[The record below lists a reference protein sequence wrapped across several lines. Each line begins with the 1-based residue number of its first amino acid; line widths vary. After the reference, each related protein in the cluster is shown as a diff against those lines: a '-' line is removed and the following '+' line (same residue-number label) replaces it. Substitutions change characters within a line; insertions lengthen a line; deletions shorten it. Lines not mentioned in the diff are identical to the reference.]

1 MRLGYLGPEGTY
13 TQQAAEEFV
22 RKLRLSDAERLPLN
36 SIDDVLESLDQGMID
51 SAVVPLRNNLAGDYT
66 ETVKGLN
73 RHDFNIVDSIELQIR
88 LALGIHPETD
98 ETAVTEIRSK
108 DTALRECS
116 EYLREHYPNVRLV
129 EVESTAAAMQQVM
142 QQKQRHVAAV
152 GSEIGMK
159 LYGLTVVN
167 SDVGNQKDNFTTF
180 IYLKRQTNSA

>member
-1 MRLGYLGPEGTY
+1 MKIGYLGPEGTY

-22 RKLRLSDAERLPLN
+22 RKLRLSGAEMLPLR
-36 SIDDVLESLDQGMID
+36 SIDDVLESLNQGEID

-66 ETVKGLN
+66 ETVEGIR
-73 RHDFNIVDSIELQIR
+73 RHGFKSADSIELQIR

-116 EYLREHYPNVRLV
+116 AYLREHHPNARLV

-142 QQKQRHVAAV
+142 RQNQRQAAAV

-159 LYGLTVVN
+159 LYGLRIVN
-167 SDVGNQKDNFTTF
+167 DDVGNQKDNHTTF
-180 IYLKRQTNSA
+180 LYLEKKF